1 MIALKGMLL
10 QVKQFFQFW
19 KMSRLDATVWLVT
32 FATVVIVSIDIGL
45 LVGIVLSLACIFIRG
60 MKPYTCLLGHIP
72 KTDLYLD
79 INRYRAVSIECG
91 GFSKLRIIQKKT
103 MVICLQAEEIAGIKI
118 FHYCGSLNFASRMS
132 FKSELC
138 SLIRIDLAREMRNQM
153 TSMQPRYESINLK
166 CMIIDFSALSYIDPS
181 GVSSLKLLIND
192 FNKLSINVYI
202 AGASCK
208 KLNS

>member
-1 MIALKGMLL
+1 
-10 QVKQFFQFW
+10 
-19 KMSRLDATVWLVT
+19 
-32 FATVVIVSIDIGL
+32 
-45 LVGIVLSLACIFIRG
+45 
-60 MKPYTCLLGHIP
+60 
-72 KTDLYLD
+72 
-79 INRYRAVSIECG
+79 
-91 GFSKLRIIQKKT
+91 
-103 MVICLQAEEIAGIKI
+103 
-118 FHYCGSLNFASRMS
+118 MS

-208 KLNS
+208 KWIPEQPIFH